1 MRHPASI
8 NHLWYYFGSQCNR
21 IDGKWDYRNPNS
33 GTGTHGWHASS
44 VPCSGFAA
52 NTWHTVIWYGTRT
65 SSQFT
70 YNAIQIDGTQY
81 AVNITLPA
89 PSTTWGD
96 DFIVQFQPDGD
107 SAGTGYSMFVDE
119 INAWVW

>member
-21 IDGKWDYRNPNS
+21 IDGKWDYWNPNS

-44 VPCSGFAA
+44 VPCGEFSA

-65 SSQFT
+65 SSQVT
-70 YNAIQIDGTQY
+70 YSAIQIDGTQY
-81 AVNITLPA
+81 VSLLSSTRSVVKRRVAFISLLLADCVN
-89 PSTTWGD
+89 G
-96 DFIVQFQPDGD
+96 
-107 SAGTGYSMFVDE
+107 
-119 INAWVW
+119 